1 MGLLVLFFCF
11 SWFSWFSRFLGF
23 LGFLGSCFSL
33 GNIVFEVL
41 VRFPFQK
48 YITSWVFSG
57 FSCSRA
63 ICGLDWMGMGWVGW
77 DLCVGLLY
85 EHRFAVLISFQVSK
99 CATEYKFST
108 FYHWA
113 VLTTSSDLLLL
124 FFGQ

>member
-1 MGLLVLFFCF
+1 MGLLVFFVFFCF
-11 SWFSWFSRFLGF
+11 LCFLGFSRFLGF

-41 VRFPFQK
+41 VRFHFQK

-63 ICGLDWMGMGWVGW
+63 ISGLDWIGWDGW

-85 EHRFAVLISFQVSK
+85 EHRFAVLINRNTPLLSPCCCPCPIPSFPLI
-99 CATEYKFST
+99 F
-108 FYHWA
+108 
-113 VLTTSSDLLLL
+113 
-124 FFGQ
+124 